1 MSLVTQV
8 RCLPNPREDVLL
20 PVDEPT
26 RAFSLLLL
34 YRIRPN
40 LRTRQKTMIR
50 LSKLPQHNWERPRI
64 TQDCPC
70 NCKARYQ
77 QICEIFCLPL
87 HRGSRWL
94 AEVEHRQRKITERV
108 LSQWVPSHKFCHT
121 WGQLQGGNARI
132 VYLTEFTSHFNLE
145 YDQANSS

>member
-50 LSKLPQHNWERPRI
+50 LSKLPQHN
-64 TQDCPC
+64 
-70 NCKARYQ
+70 
-77 QICEIFCLPL
+77 
-87 HRGSRWL
+87 
-94 AEVEHRQRKITERV
+94 
-108 LSQWVPSHKFCHT
+108 
-121 WGQLQGGNARI
+121 
-132 VYLTEFTSHFNLE
+132 
-145 YDQANSS
+145 

>member
-50 LSKLPQHNWERPRI
+50 LSKLP
-64 TQDCPC
+64 
-70 NCKARYQ
+70 
-77 QICEIFCLPL
+77 
-87 HRGSRWL
+87 
-94 AEVEHRQRKITERV
+94 
-108 LSQWVPSHKFCHT
+108 
-121 WGQLQGGNARI
+121 
-132 VYLTEFTSHFNLE
+132 
-145 YDQANSS
+145 